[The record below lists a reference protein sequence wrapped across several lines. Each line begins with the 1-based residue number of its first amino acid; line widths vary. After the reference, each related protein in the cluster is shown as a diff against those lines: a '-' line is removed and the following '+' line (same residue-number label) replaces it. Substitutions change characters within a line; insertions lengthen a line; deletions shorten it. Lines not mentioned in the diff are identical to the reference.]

1 MNHTSYGFVF
11 PRRALLGDSGAKEMR
26 HSIKD
31 HKVLNQ
37 ANFRN
42 PIARVGAATNKLHY
56 MRLPA
61 SKRYVKLPDKI
72 NKRCPFDEELQQ
84 YYAD

>member
-11 PRRALLGDSGAKEMR
+11 PRRVLLGDQTTGVKREPYLR

-31 HKVLNQ
+31 TKVFNPG
-37 ANFRN
+37 NFRN
-42 PIARVGAATNKLHY
+42 PIARVGAVTNKMHY

-72 NKRCPFDEELQQ
+72 NK
-84 YYAD
+84 